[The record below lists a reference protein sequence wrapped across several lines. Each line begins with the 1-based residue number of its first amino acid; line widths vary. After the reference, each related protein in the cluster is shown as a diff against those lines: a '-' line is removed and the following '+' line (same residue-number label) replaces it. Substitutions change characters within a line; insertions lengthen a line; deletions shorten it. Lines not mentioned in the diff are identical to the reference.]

1 MRTVVVQ
8 GGWRMWALLIVGGV
22 TLLVLGLTVGLI
34 MLGVLAVA
42 GVLLLGQRALQAIE
56 LGRRRRQADATAVP
70 EGGII
75 DGEFRVMSCSTG
87 VASNPLADPDR

>member
-22 TLLVLGLTVGLI
+22 ILLVLGLTVGLI

-42 GVLLLGQRALQAIE
+42 GVLLLGQRALWAIG
-56 LGRRRRQADATAVP
+56 LGGWRIQADTTAVS
-70 EGGII
+70 EDGII
-75 DGEFRVMSCSTG
+75 DGDVHVIRRSTT
-87 VASNPLADPDR
+87 VTSNQLADPDR